1 MPKAMIIQKQYSFRG
16 LRRIKI
22 PLKPEELNAA
32 RIFEYLPKVLPLHES
47 NAAKIR
53 TCYDRYLAG
62 HDIVNK
68 QRLYAEQADNNNIV
82 IEPHLFSIVEFKKGY
97 IFGQAKEYA
106 QTEPHNTDDIGYL
119 NRYNREQNLPAK
131 DAEEA
136 QYIYA
141 CGVGY
146 KFIRPN
152 KRDFDIKKEAPFEI
166 VVPHPADCFKV
177 YSSYIGEE
185 ELFDVV
191 LVNIDEPNPITG
203 ENVTQKTRVC
213 VYTRLEY
220 YEYEYSGAAYA
231 AIAPDPLMRSKRSFH
246 ELPLVEKS
254 AHPNRVGIV
263 ELGDS
268 LQQAID
274 TLSSGS
280 IDAFI
285 DNANELLAIIN
296 SAIPG
301 ETADEKGA
309 NYLKMRKNGVLELTS
324 TDPNRP
330 ADLKT
335 VSNKINHADTQTKYD
350 SMVRALYNI
359 TGTPMASGTNSSGG
373 DTGQARA
380 LGNGWENAYTVA
392 SKDVQQLVRGDTELL
407 RKALKIC
414 KMHSDCPINEL
425 SIGEIEIKYSLNRSD
440 NLQVKTQSLQTLMAP
455 PVNMPAKIA
464 LQICGLVSDPNAV
477 ADAMEKYAQE
487 LLEKAALNTVGDDL
501 KAQTKIAERTAEKTQ
516 GQGGHTATTEKS

>member
-1 MPKAMIIQKQYSFRG
+1 MPKAMIIQKQYGFRG

-22 PLKPEELNAA
+22 PLKPEELNAEKVS
-32 RIFEYLPKVLPLHES
+32 EYLTKVLPIHRN
-47 NAAKIR
+47 NAEKIR
-53 TCYDRYLAG
+53 ACYDRYLAG
-62 HDIVNK
+62 HEIINK
-68 QRLYAEQADNNNIV
+68 ERLYQEQADNNNIV

-97 IFGQAKEYA
+97 IFGAAKEFA
-106 QTEPHNTDDIGYL
+106 QTETRNTDDIGYL
-119 NRYNREQNLPAK
+119 NKYNREQSLSAK

-146 KFIRPN
+146 KFIQPKKN
-152 KRDFDIKKEAPFEI
+152 DFNIKKEAPYEVI
-166 VVPHPADCFKV
+166 VQHPADCFKV

-191 LVNIDEPNPITG
+191 LVNVEEPNALSDADI
-203 ENVTQKTRVC
+203 VQKTIAC
-213 VYTRLEY
+213 VYTRSSY
-220 YEYEYSGAAYA
+220 YEFELSG
-231 AIAPDPLMRSKRSFH
+231 IGGINKVPHKHGERSFH

-285 DNANELLAIIN
+285 DNANELLAFIN
-296 SAIPG
+296 TAIPG
-301 ETADEKGA
+301 DTVDEKHN
-309 NYLKMRKNGVLELTS
+309 NYVKMRKNGVLELAS
-324 TDPNRP
+324 IDPQRA
-330 ADLKT
+330 ADLKS
-335 VSNKINHADTQTKYD
+335 VSNKINHSDTQIKYD

-392 SKDVQQLVRGDTELL
+392 SKDVQQLIRGDTELL

-414 KMHSDCPINEL
+414 EMHADCPINEL
-425 SIGEIEIKYSLNRSD
+425 SVGEIEIKYSLNRSD

-477 ADAMEKYAQE
+477 AEAMEKHAQT
-487 LLEKAALNTVGDDL
+487 LLEKATLNKVGDDL
-501 KAQTKIAERTAEKTQ
+501 KAQAKIAERTAEKTQ
-516 GQGGHTATTEKS
+516 IQGDNIAATEKS